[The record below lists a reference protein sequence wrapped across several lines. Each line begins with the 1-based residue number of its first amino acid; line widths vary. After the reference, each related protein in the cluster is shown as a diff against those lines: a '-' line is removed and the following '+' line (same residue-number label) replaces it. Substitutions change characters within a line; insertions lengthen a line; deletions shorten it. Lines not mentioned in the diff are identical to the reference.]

1 MITAKEASELYNGI
15 LILRDKYI
23 SEVIEPLI
31 KKEAPMAKQVKIE
44 MIGRYAYS
52 CGPMIDFSKNY
63 DNFKNVDQNKFK
75 NADQNKLTKE
85 IIKTL
90 KENGYKIQTY
100 CGLGTQEYDNKGSL
114 VISWD

>member
-15 LILRDKYI
+15 LILRNKYI

-31 KKEAPMAKQVKIE
+31 KKEAPMAKQVEIA
-44 MIGRYAYS
+44 MVGRYA
-52 CGPMIDFSKNY
+52 CEPMIYFSNGY
-63 DNFKNVDQNKFK
+63 DNLNYRDQIE
-75 NADQNKLTKE
+75 LTEE

-90 KENGYKIQTY
+90 EENGYKVQIS
-100 CGLGTQEYDNKGSL
+100 CGLGTQEYDSKGSL